1 MSIQRNNLN
10 MNSFQ
15 EEDTNNYNPNS
26 SPKEE
31 MVSLN
36 LFNFLFLII
45 IFHPYRKIVLII
57 LTTTITTK

>member
-31 MVSLN
+31 MVSST
-36 LFNFLFLII
+36 LFNFLYLII
-45 IFHPYRKIVLII
+45 KFILIE
-57 LTTTITTK
+57 K

>member
-31 MVSLN
+31 MVSST
-36 LFNFLFLII
+36 LFNFLYLII
-45 IFHPYRKIVLII
+45 KFHPYRKIVLII